1 MTVDKK
7 LLSIKE
13 IDISPTL
20 ISALKKVRQ
29 SYDEGGPVKQL
40 HLNEGGPVKP
50 PIDLSEYLEL
60 GIRLATMSEEERKS
74 LQFMFDKLTESKK

>member
-1 MTVDKK
+1 MAVDKK
-7 LLSIKE
+7 LLSIRE

-29 SYDEGGPVKQL
+29 SYD
-40 HLNEGGPVKP
+40 EGGPVKP

>member
-29 SYDEGGPVKQL
+29 SYDES
-40 HLNEGGPVKP
+40 GPVKP

>member
-29 SYDEGGPVKQL
+29 SYDEGGPV
-40 HLNEGGPVKP
+40 NP